1 MRKNKQLSLALL
13 VLITAVLACGTPGAD
28 PQPNETVQALTNSLN
43 QTATAEAAPTNTPAP
58 DATATPLSESQS
70 AVGTAQSQATEISV
84 AATGTRNIQ
93 ATEQAIQAEG
103 TAQAFIPIQQ
113 ELQSLGIDT
122 SAGRLAW
129 TQDPLT
135 LFAEGY
141 LQYEADVQFVT
152 VATDFVVATDVT
164 WNTDFGTT
172 GCGVVVRDNGDEEAG
187 DRYLIVATRGGN
199 GRVITSVQLD
209 GNLVQDD
216 TVDIYANGID
226 PLFEWQNDTTNR
238 LVVIGRGNTFSI
250 YTNGTFL
257 GDFTPQSAFF
267 ERGFVA
273 FVALN
278 ESGQT
283 TCTFTNAYL
292 WLIQ

>member
-1 MRKNKQLSLALL
+1 MKQKFSISLALF
-13 VLITAVLACGTPGAD
+13 VLLTAVLACGVPGSD
-28 PQPNETVQALTNSLN
+28 PPVNETVQALSNSIN
-43 QTATAEAAPTNTPAP
+43 QTATAQSAPTNTPAP
-58 DATATPLSESQS
+58 DATATPQSESQS
-70 AVGTAQSQATEISV
+70 AVGTAQTQATEISV
-84 AATGTRNIQ
+84 AATGTRNVV
-93 ATEQAIQAEG
+93 ATEQAVQAEG
-103 TAQAFIPIQQ
+103 TAQAFQPIQQ
-113 ELQSLGIDT
+113 ELQALGIDT
-122 SAGRLAW
+122 NAGRLAW

-152 VATDFVVATDVT
+152 VATDFVVAADIT
-164 WNTDFGTT
+164 WNTQFGTT
-172 GCGVVVRDNGDEEAG
+172 GCGYVVRDNGDEETG
-187 DRYLIVATRGGN
+187 DRYFIVATRGGN
-199 GRVITSVQLD
+199 GRVFTGVQLD

-216 TVDIYANGID
+216 TKDIYANGID

-238 LVVIGRGNTFSI
+238 MVVIGRGNTFSI

-257 GDFTPQSAFF
+257 GDFTPASAFF

-278 ESGQT
+278 ESGTT